1 MIGNCCVRFALA
13 RRRFFGRLQSGSG
26 SGGASVAVAA
36 AAIEA
41 AERVAASALWSYR
54 AQSFSTLRCMRVR
67 SVEGTS
73 CPPSLA
79 PFRSLCL
86 LRVPCAGPT
95 HVQEFI

>member
-26 SGGASVAVAA
+26 SGGASVAA
-36 AAIEA
+36 A
-41 AERVAASALWSYR
+41 AERVAAAATAVSALWSYR